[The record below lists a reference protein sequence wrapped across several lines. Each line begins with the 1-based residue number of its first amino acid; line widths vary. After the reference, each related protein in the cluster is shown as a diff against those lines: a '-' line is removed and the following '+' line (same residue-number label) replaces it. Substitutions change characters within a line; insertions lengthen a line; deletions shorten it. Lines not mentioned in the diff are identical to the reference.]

1 MRILF
6 LTNFYP
12 PASRGGYEQWCQE
25 VGDGLRA
32 RGHEVTILTSAH
44 ERDNLKAPDP
54 RWVRRELRLEMELA
68 SLKNAVWFFTRRKKR
83 EQENL
88 ALLRETVR
96 DWNPDIILIW
106 GMWNLPRSLPALAE
120 SLMPERT
127 VYYMGDYWPTLPS
140 QHENYWNASPR
151 SFLTGLPKLFLKP
164 IARSVL
170 LREEKPRLQLRRILF
185 PSEFMRKEFEQLGIV
200 SSEGRVIYGAV
211 DTTPYLAD
219 ERTPRTNTVV
229 SLLFIG
235 RLTYEK
241 GVHTAI
247 EAVTHL
253 VRKNRITNLSL
264 TIVGDG
270 EPDYVNSLH
279 RMVDRNSLASF
290 VTFLPAQPK
299 DALPA
304 LYRQS
309 DIFLFT
315 SIWQEPFGR
324 VIVEAM
330 ASGLAVVGTAVGGAA
345 EMLIHDENSL
355 VFDAGDSTSLARALQ
370 RLIESPDLR
379 DTLGTAGRETARNK
393 FDLQRMIEEIEG
405 YIRSLIH

>member
-1 MRILF
+1 MRLLF

-44 ERDNLKAPDP
+44 ERDHLNSPDP
-54 RWVRRELRLEMELA
+54 RWVRRELHLEMELA
-68 SLKNAVWFFTRRKKR
+68 SLKNAAWFFTRRKKR
-83 EQENL
+83 ERENL

-96 DWNPDIILIW
+96 DWDPDAILIW
-106 GMWNLPRSLPALAE
+106 GMWNFPRSLPALAE

-140 QHENYWNASPR
+140 QYENYWNAPPR
-151 SFLTGLPKLFLKP
+151 SWITGLPKILLKP
-164 IARSVL
+164 IARSIVA
-170 LREEKPRLQLRRILF
+170 REEKPRLRLRRVLF
-185 PSEFMRKEFEQLGIV
+185 PSGFMRKEFAQQGIV
-200 SSEGRVIYGAV
+200 SPEGRVVFGAV
-211 DTTPYLAD
+211 DTTPYL
-219 ERTPRTNTVV
+219 EGGQTPKTNEII
-229 SLLFIG
+229 SLLYIG
-235 RLTYEK
+235 RLTHEK

-247 EAVTHL
+247 EALAHL
-253 VRKNRITNLSL
+253 VGKNRISNMKL

-270 EPDYVNSLH
+270 EPDYVDSLH
-279 RMVDRNSLASF
+279 QMVERASLASF

-299 DALPA
+299 ETLPA

-309 DIFLFT
+309 DLFLFT

-355 VFDAGDSTSLARALQ
+355 VFEAGNSTSLAQALQ
-370 RLIESPDLR
+370 RLIESPALR
-379 DTLGTAGRETARNK
+379 EKLGSAGRETARSK
-393 FDLQRMIEEIEG
+393 FDLQRMTDEIER
-405 YIRSLIH
+405 YLRSLPH

>member
-44 ERDNLKAPDP
+44 ERDNLKSPDP
-54 RWVRRELRLEMELA
+54 RWVRRELHLEMELA
-68 SLKNAVWFFTRRKKR
+68 SLKNALWFFTRRKKR

-88 ALLRETVR
+88 SLLRETVS
-96 DWNPDIILIW
+96 DTKPDAILIW
-106 GMWNLPRSLPALAE
+106 GMWNFPRSLPALAE
-120 SLMPERT
+120 ALMPERT

-140 QHENYWNASPR
+140 QYENYWNASPR
-151 SFLTGLPKLFLKP
+151 SLITGLPKLLLKP
-164 IARSVL
+164 IARGIVA
-170 LREEKPRLQLRRILF
+170 REEKPRLRLRRVLF
-185 PSEFMRKEFEQLGIV
+185 PSDFMRKEFAQLGII
-200 SSEGRVIYGAV
+200 STDGRVVFGAV
-211 DTTPYLAD
+211 DTAPYLED
-219 ERTPRTNTVV
+219 RQTSKKHENV
-229 SLLFIG
+229 SLLYVG
-235 RLTYEK
+235 RLTHEK

-253 VRKNRITNLSL
+253 VSKHKISNLSL

-270 EPDYVNSLH
+270 EPGYVDSLH
-279 RMVDRNSLASF
+279 KMVDRASLASF
-290 VTFLPAQPK
+290 VTFLPTQPK
-299 DALPA
+299 ETLPA

-345 EMLIHDENSL
+345 EMLVHDENSL
-355 VFDAGDSTSLARALQ
+355 VFEAGDSTSLARALQ
-370 RLIESPDLR
+370 RLIESPALR
-379 DTLGTAGRETARNK
+379 EKLGSAGRETARSK
-393 FDLQRMIEEIEG
+393 FDLRRMTDEVEL
-405 YIRSLIH
+405 YLRSLIS

>member
-1 MRILF
+1 MRLLF

-44 ERDNLKAPDP
+44 ERDRLKSPDP

-68 SLKNAVWFFTRRKKR
+68 SLKNAAWFFTRRKKR
-83 EQENL
+83 ERENL
-88 ALLRETVR
+88 DLLRETVK
-96 DWNPDIILIW
+96 DWNPDAILIW
-106 GMWNLPRSLPALAE
+106 GMWNFPRSLPALAE

-127 VYYMGDYWPTLPS
+127 VYYLGDYWPTLPS
-140 QHENYWNASPR
+140 QYENYWNAPPR
-151 SFLTGLPKLFLKP
+151 SWITGLPKILLKP
-164 IARSVL
+164 IARSIVA
-170 LREEKPRLQLRRILF
+170 REEKPRLHLRRVLF
-185 PSEFMRKEFEQLGIV
+185 PSGFMRKEFAQQGIV
-200 SSEGRVIYGAV
+200 SPEGRVVFGAV
-211 DTTPYLAD
+211 DTTPYL
-219 ERTPRTNTVV
+219 EGGQTPKTNDII
-229 SLLFIG
+229 SLLYIG
-235 RLTYEK
+235 RLTHEK

-253 VRKNRITNLSL
+253 VGKNRISNVKL

-270 EPDYVNSLH
+270 EPAYVDSLH
-279 RMVDRNSLASF
+279 KMVERASLASF

-299 DALPA
+299 ETLPA
-304 LYRQS
+304 LYRQA

-345 EMLIHDENSL
+345 EMLVHDENSL
-355 VFDAGDSTSLARALQ
+355 VFEAGDSTGLAQALR
-370 RLIESPDLR
+370 RLIESPALR
-379 DTLGTAGRETARNK
+379 EKLGSAGRETARTK
-393 FDLQRMIEEIEG
+393 FDLRRMTDEIER
-405 YIRSLIH
+405 YLRSLIH

>member
-32 RGHEVTILTSAH
+32 RGHEVSILTSAH
-44 ERDNLKAPDP
+44 ERGNLKSPDP
-54 RWVRRELRLEMELA
+54 HWVRRELRLEMELA

-88 ALLRETVR
+88 TLLRETVR

-140 QHENYWNASPR
+140 QYENYWNASPR
-151 SFLTGLPKLFLKP
+151 SLITGLPKLLLKP
-164 IARSVL
+164 IARGILS
-170 LREEKPRLQLRRILF
+170 REEKPRLRLRRVLF
-185 PSEFMRKEFEQLGIV
+185 PSIFMRNEFEKLGVV
-200 SSEGRVIYGAV
+200 STEGRVVYGAV
-211 DTTPYLAD
+211 DTTPYLAG
-219 ERTPRTNTVV
+219 ERTPGANKVV

-235 RLTYEK
+235 RLTHEK

-247 EAVTHL
+247 EAVARL
-253 VRKNRITNLSL
+253 VSKHGISNANL

-270 EPDYVNSLH
+270 DPHYIDSLH
-279 RMVDRNSLASF
+279 KMIARDSLASF

-299 DALPA
+299 DTLPA

-330 ASGLAVVGTAVGGAA
+330 ASGLAVVGAPVGGAA
-345 EMLIHDENSL
+345 EMLVHEENSL
-355 VFDAGDSTSLARALQ
+355 VFTAEDSTSLAMALQ

-379 DTLGTAGRETARNK
+379 ATLGTAGRKTARSK